1 MQKKY
6 NQIWRKK
13 MLKNRIIG
21 KKIRNIVILLMTIIV
36 MIGAY
41 RYIDR
46 SQAENVIE
54 IGAIALEE
62 SGQLEEEIKLEAK
75 QLEDGSYE
83 IQLPEISNNKKIN
96 KIVKASLKNTLDD
109 STVYTNTEE
118 NILEIVENRIHLTKE
133 QIKSQQLKLE
143 IQYDIKEQ
151 EETKLYNK
159 ILKYEDKEN
168 GKLVEVKGYLPV
180 DAELQVEEV
189 TQEQL
194 TEIFG
199 DKKIKVA
206 YDIKILQK
214 VVTEVP
220 GDEANPDAEPTQIVE
235 MIEIN
240 PEEFGEIC
248 EVKITDA
255 SIAEKS
261 KVYHVK
267 EDNSYEQVNVTDGSE
282 GNVSFKAQ
290 SFSVYAVGD
299 DEIEPDPGEDTGA
312 AIRPRIKYSVDG
324 TTWTP
329 PVQGTVWIENNSAV
343 FPELIFTIPVGEHIE
358 IITYS
363 GEYAYTCIQDIS
375 SDTIPS
381 LNDFIAVNGAGSG
394 IACHQGGWH
403 QIEQPIEYKWNSNIP
418 GFELV
423 NPVKIIGPTKES
435 KIKIWGLFSGY
446 GNATHSGWRLENNN
460 NPTSNN

>member
-1 MQKKY
+1 
-6 NQIWRKK
+6 

-96 KIVKASLKNTLDD
+96 KIIKASLKNT
-109 STVYTNTEE
+109 VKANTEE
-118 NILEIVENRIHLTKE
+118 DILEIVDNRINLTKE
-133 QIKSQQLKLE
+133 QIETQQLKLE

-189 TQEQL
+189 PQEQL
-194 TEIFG
+194 AEIFG

-235 MIEIN
+235 VIEIN
-240 PEEFGEIC
+240 PEEFGETC

-255 SIAEKS
+255 KIAEKS

-299 DEIEPDPGEDTGA
+299 DVIEPDPGEGTGIGGTGA
-312 AIRPRIKYSVDG
+312 SIRYSTDG
-324 TTWTP
+324 
-329 PVQGTVWIENNSAV
+329 GTNWIPSNNPIYYISWADAPS
-343 FPELIFTIPVGEHIE
+343 PELI
-358 IITYS
+358 ITLPAGQNLKAREFQRY
-363 GEYAYTCIQDIS
+363 
-375 SDTIPS
+375 
-381 LNDFIAVNGAGSG
+381 NGNELTACYYGSG
-394 IACHQGGWH
+394 DDYADIQKVAQL
-403 QIEQPIEYKWNSNIP
+403 SP
-418 GFELV
+418 G
-423 NPVKIIGPTKES
+423 
-435 KIKIWGLFSGY
+435 
-446 GNATHSGWRLENNN
+446 ATMFRGR
-460 NPTSNN
+460 